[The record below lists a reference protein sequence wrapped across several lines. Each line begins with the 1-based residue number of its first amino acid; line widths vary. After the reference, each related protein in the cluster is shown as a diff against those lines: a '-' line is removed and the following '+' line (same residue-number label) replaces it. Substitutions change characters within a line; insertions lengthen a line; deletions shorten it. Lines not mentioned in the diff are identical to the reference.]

1 MERLYNLIVNT
12 DEIRRLTVLDTRQ
25 LRYFVAVAD
34 DLHFTKAADRLHV
47 AQSSLSTQVNQLE
60 AQLGARLLA
69 RRKRSAVSLTDAGV
83 LFLVEARRALEQVER
98 AEAVGRRAGR
108 GELGHIA
115 IGYTPSAA
123 LSGALS
129 SVIRTYRVQNSDV
142 ALHLAEMES
151 PEQLA
156 AIIEGRL
163 DVGFIRSLKD
173 YPDGVSASVIRQER
187 LLLALPADHHLAD
200 KGEAVEVGVLSDET
214 LIVPQFDEY
223 EGFLYYVAEFVAAVR
238 PTPEHVYPVRG
249 IPTALSL
256 VGAGVGVA
264 LVSESWRSLAM
275 ANVVYREIVDFE
287 RIVIVVLAHRTR
299 ERAPAVL
306 AFVETCKGLR
316 A

>member
-1 MERLYNLIVNT
+1 M
-12 DEIRRLTVLDTRQ
+12 LDTRQ
-25 LRYFVAVAD
+25 LRYFVAIAD

-47 AQSSLSTQVNQLE
+47 AQSSLSTQVQQLE

-83 LFLVEARRALEQVER
+83 LFLVEARRALEQLER

-108 GELGHIA
+108 GEIGHVA
-115 IGYTPSAA
+115 IGYSPSAA
-123 LSGALS
+123 VSGVLS
-129 SVIRTYRVQNSDV
+129 SAIRAYRVQRSDV

-156 AIIEGRL
+156 AIIESRL
-163 DVGFIRSLKD
+163 DVGFIRPLKD
-173 YPDGVSASVIRQER
+173 YPDGISASVIRQER
-187 LLLALPADHHLAD
+187 LLLALPADHRLAD
-200 KGEAVEVGVLSDET
+200 EVAAVEVRVLSDET
-214 LIVPQFDEY
+214 LIVPQLEEDS
-223 EGFLYYVAEFVAAVR
+223 GFTAYVPDFLAAVQ
-238 PTPEHVYPVRG
+238 PKPEQIYPVRG

-287 RIVIVVLAHRTR
+287 RLVILVLAHRTR
-299 ERAPAVL
+299 ESAPAVL